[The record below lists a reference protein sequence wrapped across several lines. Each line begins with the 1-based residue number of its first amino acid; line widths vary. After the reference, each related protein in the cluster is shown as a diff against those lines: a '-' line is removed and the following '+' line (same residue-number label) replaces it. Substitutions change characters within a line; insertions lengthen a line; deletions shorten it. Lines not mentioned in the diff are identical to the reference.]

1 MSNQDGSPTPNPLHS
16 NVVVPLVRD
25 YEKPNNSPT
34 GSSIRSMEHMIK
46 HQTKANNYY
55 EEVVNSLDLEFLL
68 REIFNKRFQME
79 DKFTQ
84 TEEARAKGF
93 YSNRSSFNQVNYF

>member
-1 MSNQDGSPTPNPLHS
+1 MSNQESSQAPNPLHS

-34 GSSIRSMEHMIK
+34 GSSIRSMEHIIK
-46 HQTKANNYY
+46 QQTSANSYY
-55 EEVVNSLDLEFLL
+55 EEVLNSLDLEFLL
-68 REIFNKRFQME
+68 REIFNRRLRME

-84 TEEARAKGF
+84 TEEARAKGL